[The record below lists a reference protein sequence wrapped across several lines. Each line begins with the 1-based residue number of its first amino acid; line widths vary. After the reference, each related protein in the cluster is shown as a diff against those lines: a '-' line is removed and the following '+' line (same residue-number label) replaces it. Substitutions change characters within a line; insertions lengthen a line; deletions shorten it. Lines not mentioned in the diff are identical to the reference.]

1 MNSEKELWHKLINVC
16 REREYTDESI
26 INIFF
31 LCGCD
36 QMHEAGYTSEEALQK
51 AIELVK
57 TKPKKIVYTEL
68 LKLTGYED

>member
-16 REREYTDESI
+16 REKEYTDESI

-57 TKPKKIVYTEL
+57 TKPKKTVYTEL

>member
-1 MNSEKELWHKLINVC
+1 MSKCKPYMEELALECKNKEYSKDVF
-16 REREYTDESI
+16 SI
-26 INIFF
+26 ITIICCSN
-31 LCGCD
+31 

-57 TKPKKIVYTEL
+57 TKPKKTVYTEL